1 MSSLK
6 AQSFAFSFLFSGFI
20 TLSCFPV
27 LAWHYWVTLAGFGV
41 LSIGGLLMS
50 DCVLWFSAYWSVR
63 AESALVRVVALVT
76 KFVIA
81 TVAIGV
87 AAVVVFAMSARSDA
101 TRAQAE
107 RSAANVA
114 EVRAR
119 GEAVANVAKLDRM
132 AAREFAKQTASSS
145 PAPATAID
153 AAVPEWARSVWL
165 VALLP
170 LVSLLGALAL
180 SIAAGMSSESS
191 AIRET
196 DMAENFR
203 HTSSVREAIAIDAA
217 SLPVPV
223 RRSLPAPAPAKVKG
237 RATKK

>member
-1 MSSLK
+1 MSLK
-6 AQSFAFSFLFSGFI
+6 AQSFAFSLLFSALI

-81 TVAIGV
+81 AVAIGV
-87 AAVVVFAMSARSDA
+87 AAVVVYAMSARTDA
-101 TRAQAE
+101 IAAQVE
-107 RSAANVA
+107 RTAANVA

-119 GEAVANVAKLDRM
+119 GEAVASVARLDRM
-132 AAREFAKQTASSS
+132 AAREFAKQTSQTSS

-153 AAVPEWARSVWL
+153 AAAVPEWARSVWL

-180 SIAAGMSSESS
+180 SVAAGMSSDSS
-191 AIRET
+191 SSDVT
-196 DMAENFR
+196 ENFR
-203 HTSSVREAIAIDAA
+203 QVSAVREATAIDAP
-217 SLPVPV
+217 SLPVAV
-223 RRSLPAPAPAKVKG
+223 RRSLPAPAKVKG

>member
-1 MSSLK
+1 MSLK
-6 AQSFAFSFLFSGFI
+6 TQSFAFSLLFSAFI

-63 AESALVRVVALVT
+63 AESALVRVVAMIT
-76 KFVIA
+76 KFIIA
-81 TVAIGV
+81 AVAIGV
-87 AAVVVFAMSARSDA
+87 AAVVVYAMSARTDV

-119 GEAVANVAKLDRM
+119 GEAVASVAKLDKL
-132 AAREFAKQTASSS
+132 AAREFAKQTASPAS

-153 AAVPEWARSVWL
+153 AAAIPEWARSVWL

-180 SIAAGMSSESS
+180 SVAAGMSESS

-196 DMAENFR
+196 DIAENFR
-203 HTSSVREAIAIDAA
+203 QVSAVREAVAIDAA
-217 SLPVPV
+217 SLPVAV
-223 RRSLPAPAPAKVKG
+223 RRSLPAPAKVKG

>member
-1 MSSLK
+1 MSLK
-6 AQSFAFSFLFSGFI
+6 TQSFAFSLLFSALI

-27 LAWHYWVTLAGFGV
+27 LAWHYWVTLAGFGL

-81 TVAIGV
+81 AVAIGV
-87 AAVVVFAMSARSDA
+87 AAVVVYAMSARTDA
-101 TRAQAE
+101 IAAQVE
-107 RSAANVA
+107 RTAANVA

-119 GEAVANVAKLDRM
+119 GEAVASVAKLDRM
-132 AAREFAKQTASSS
+132 AAREFAKQTSS

-153 AAVPEWARSVWL
+153 AAAVPEWARSVWL

-180 SIAAGMSSESS
+180 SVAAGLSDSSSS
-191 AIRET
+191 DVT
-196 DMAENFR
+196 DMTENFR
-203 HTSSVREAIAIDAA
+203 QVSAVREPPAITAP
-217 SLPVPV
+217 SLPVAV
-223 RRSLPAPAPAKVKG
+223 RRSLPAPAKVKG

>member
-6 AQSFAFSFLFSGFI
+6 TQSFAFSLLFSAFI

-50 DCVLWFSAYWSVR
+50 DCVLWFAAYWSVR

-76 KFVIA
+76 KFIIA
-81 TVAIGV
+81 AVAIGV
-87 AAVVVFAMSARSDA
+87 AAVVVYAMSARTDA
-101 TRAQAE
+101 IAAQVE

-119 GEAVANVAKLDRM
+119 GEAVASVAKLDKL
-132 AAREFAKQTASSS
+132 AAREFAKQTSS

-153 AAVPEWARSVWL
+153 AAIPEWARSVWL

-180 SIAAGMSSESS
+180 SVAAGMSSDSS

-196 DMAENFR
+196 DIAGNFR
-203 HTSSVREAIAIDAA
+203 QVSAVREATAIEAA
-217 SLPVPV
+217 SLPVAV
-223 RRSLPAPAPAKVKG
+223 RRSLPAPAKVKG

>member
-1 MSSLK
+1 MSSIK
-6 AQSFAFSFLFSGFI
+6 TQSFAFSLLFSALI

-27 LAWHYWVTLAGFGV
+27 LAWHYWVTLAGIGL

-50 DCVLWFSAYWSVR
+50 DCVLWFAAYWSVR

-81 TVAIGV
+81 AVAIGV
-87 AAVVVFAMSARSDA
+87 AAVVVYAMSARTDA
-101 TRAQAE
+101 IAAQVE

-132 AAREFAKQTASSS
+132 AARELAKLQTS

-180 SIAAGMSSESS
+180 SVAAGMSSDSS
-191 AIRET
+191 SSDVT
-196 DMAENFR
+196 DMTENFR
-203 HTSSVREAIAIDAA
+203 QVSAVREATAIDAA
-217 SLPVPV
+217 SLPVAV
-223 RRSLPAPAPAKVKG
+223 RRSIPAPAKVSSKG

>member
-6 AQSFAFSFLFSGFI
+6 TQSFAFSLLFSAFI

-27 LAWHYWVTLAGFGV
+27 LAWHYWVTLAGFGL

-81 TVAIGV
+81 AVAIGV
-87 AAVVVFAMSARSDA
+87 AAVVVYAMSARTDA
-101 TRAQAE
+101 IAAQAE

-119 GEAVANVAKLDRM
+119 GEAVASVAKLDRM
-132 AAREFAKQTASSS
+132 AAREFAKQTAS

-153 AAVPEWARSVWL
+153 AAAVPEWARSVWL

-180 SIAAGMSSESS
+180 SVAAGMSSDSS
-191 AIRET
+191 SSDVT
-196 DMAENFR
+196 DMTENFR
-203 HTSSVREAIAIDAA
+203 QVSAVREATAIEAA
-217 SLPVPV
+217 SLPVAV
-223 RRSLPAPAPAKVKG
+223 RRSLPAPAKVSSKG

>member
-1 MSSLK
+1 MSLK
-6 AQSFAFSFLFSGFI
+6 TQSFAFSLLFSALI

-27 LAWHYWVTLAGFGV
+27 LAWHYWVTLAGFGL

-81 TVAIGV
+81 AVAIGV
-87 AAVVVFAMSARSDA
+87 AAVVVYAMSARTDA
-101 TRAQAE
+101 IAAQVE
-107 RSAANVA
+107 RTAANVA

-119 GEAVANVAKLDRM
+119 GEAVASVAKLDKL
-132 AAREFAKQTASSS
+132 AAREFAKQTASPAS

-153 AAVPEWARSVWL
+153 AAIPEWARSVWL

-180 SIAAGMSSESS
+180 SVAAGMSSDSS
-191 AIRET
+191 DVT
-196 DMAENFR
+196 DMTENFR
-203 HTSSVREAIAIDAA
+203 QVREATAIDAA
-217 SLPVPV
+217 SLPVAV
-223 RRSLPAPAPAKVKG
+223 RRSLPAPAKASKG

>member
-1 MSSLK
+1 MSLK
-6 AQSFAFSFLFSGFI
+6 AQSFAVSLLFSALI

-50 DCVLWFSAYWSVR
+50 DCVLWFAAYWSVR

-76 KFVIA
+76 KFTIA
-81 TVAIGV
+81 AVAIGV
-87 AAVVVFAMSARSDA
+87 AAVVVYAMSARSDA
-101 TRAQAE
+101 TRAQE
-107 RSAANVA
+107 ELTAANVA

-119 GEAVANVAKLDRM
+119 GEAVASVAKLDKL
-132 AAREFAKQTASSS
+132 AAREFAKQTSQTSS

-153 AAVPEWARSVWL
+153 AAIPEWARSVWL

-180 SIAAGMSSESS
+180 SVAAGMSSDSS
-191 AIRET
+191 SSDVT
-196 DMAENFR
+196 DMTENFR
-203 HTSSVREAIAIDAA
+203 QVPEATAIDAA
-217 SLPVPV
+217 SLPVAV
-223 RRSLPAPAPAKVKG
+223 RRSLPAPAKVSSKG